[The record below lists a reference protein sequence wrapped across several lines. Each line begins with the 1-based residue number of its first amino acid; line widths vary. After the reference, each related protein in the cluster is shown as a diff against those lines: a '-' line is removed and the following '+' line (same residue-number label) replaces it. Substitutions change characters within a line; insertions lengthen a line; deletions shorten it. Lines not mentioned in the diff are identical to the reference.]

1 LLSPFGV
8 KDGFLHLRAEQTK
21 TAWPRSVPLTERAAE
36 ILARFGL
43 ATVTRGRVR
52 SRWEKAVRDLE
63 LPQGTVFRS
72 LRHATATRLIE
83 KGVNL
88 GVVQEY
94 LGHNSIATTIGYTHP
109 DKNTLAEAAK
119 ALAAK

>member
-1 LLSPFGV
+1 
-8 KDGFLHLRAEQTK
+8 
-21 TAWPRSVPLTERAAE
+21 
-36 ILARFGL
+36 
-43 ATVTRGRVR
+43 
-52 SRWEKAVRDLE
+52 
-63 LPQGTVFRS
+63 VFRS